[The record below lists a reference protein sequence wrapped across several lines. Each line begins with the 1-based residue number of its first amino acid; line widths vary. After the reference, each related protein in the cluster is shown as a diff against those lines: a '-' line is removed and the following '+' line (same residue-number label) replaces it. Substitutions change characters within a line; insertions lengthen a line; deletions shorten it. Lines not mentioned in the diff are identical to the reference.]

1 MGAAGGVERFED
13 LHDLPVRLLQGPSV
27 DSARLWSKT
36 SSEAPEGPLV
46 SDRHDRPTTP
56 AEKGDQLS
64 AERELTCPPTGIL
77 GCPRSPPRAAAA
89 ILIAA
94 PASSA
99 SGCSDVAAPSRCLEY
114 RSITVAR
121 YSFGPR
127 PSGPW
132 DLGDIT
138 DPLGVG
144 PLRGLVT
151 LEQVGEL
158 QGGLV
163 LPGQAVPAPD

>member
-1 MGAAGGVERFED
+1 MTRCA
-13 LHDLPVRLLQGPSV
+13 
-27 DSARLWSKT
+27 
-36 SSEAPEGPLV
+36 SSSHQIAFL
-46 SDRHDRPTTP
+46 
-56 AEKGDQLS
+56 
-64 AERELTCPPTGIL
+64 
-77 GCPRSPPRAAAA
+77 PPRVATA
-89 ILIAA
+89 IFIAA
-94 PASSA
+94 HARSA

-163 LPGQAVPAPD
+163 LPGQAVPAPDPPRYQALTTHRVRDRLLRDRPPVITEIGM